1 MKTDVSQAMS
11 LISRIHTSSAD
22 FLTEQL
28 AEKGL
33 PNFSTSHGF
42 ILFQLA
48 QSGALS
54 MGELASRVNRD
65 KSTLTVLVRKLQ
77 QEGFVEITGNENDKR
92 SRIITLTEKGRAYND
107 VTSKL
112 SSDLLAKF
120 FRGFTKQEQKQLC
133 EFLARIKSNFDDN

>member
-22 FLTEQL
+22 FLMTQL

-33 PNFSTSHGF
+33 PSFATSHGF

-54 MGELASRVNRD
+54 MGELATRVNRD

-77 QEGFVEITGNENDKR
+77 QEGFVEIIESENDKR
-92 SRIITLTEKGRAYND
+92 SRIITLTEKGKTYNKA
-107 VTSKL
+107 TSQL
-112 SSDLLAKF
+112 SAELLSTF
-120 FRGFTKQEQKQLC
+120 FKGFSKQEQKQLC
-133 EFLARIKSNFDDN
+133 DFLERIKKNFETD